1 MSDKI
6 AKKRIEEKKVID
18 LMIDVYTKK
27 HDDIDGQDLKD
38 YASLKISKCPRMSE
52 KSFCSTCKIHC
63 YQKEYRENI
72 RKVMRYSGPRMIFYH
87 PILAIKHMLNT
98 IKSKI

>member
-1 MSDKI
+1 MSDEI

-38 YASLKISKCPRMSE
+38 YASLKISKCTEESSE
-52 KSFCSTCKIHC
+52 RVFVQHVKFIVIKKSIVKIFVRSCVIQDH
-63 YQKEYRENI
+63 
-72 RKVMRYSGPRMIFYH
+72 V
-87 PILAIKHMLNT
+87 
-98 IKSKI
+98 